1 MTNPKHEILEEMQK
15 AKVKMQNDR
24 SKMTNPKHKIRNPK
38 MGRIQKSVASREETT
53 LIAES

>member
-1 MTNPKHEILEEMQK
+1 MQNDNSKITNPKQE
-15 AKVKMQNDR
+15 
-24 SKMTNPKHKIRNPK
+24 IRNPK